1 MAVYVDRM
9 ASIEGHL
16 LKFIRIKADKYMH
29 ILLYIKIQADERV
42 QYICSYMPTLANT
55 KLLKSIE
62 TESVTEHT

>member
-1 MAVYVDRM
+1 LRG
-9 ASIEGHL
+9 II

-42 QYICSYMPTLANT
+42 QYIYSYMP
-55 KLLKSIE
+55 IE